1 MSNPLLKDGV
11 FQPVSSCNEVMTM
24 SGTINK
30 SLILW
35 IILAGSAFYSLT
47 HPGVTIPLLLP
58 ISIGAF
64 VLALVSIFKKT
75 AAPFL
80 APLYALCEGL
90 VLGAISLY
98 FEKSYPGIIVNVIL
112 STVCVLFCMLASYK
126 AGILK
131 ATPGFQKIVILS
143 TLSIAFVYIADLL
156 LNVFGVGKLPYIH
169 DSSTFGIIISIAV
182 VAVASFNLI
191 LDFDLIEKGTRD
203 GAPKYM
209 EWYSALSLMITL
221 VWLYFEMLKLLSK
234 LNRRD

>member
-1 MSNPLLKDGV
+1 MSNPLLKDSV
-11 FQPVSSCNEVMTM
+11 FHPVASCNEVMTM
-24 SGTINK
+24 SGTVNK
-30 SLILW
+30 SIILW
-35 IILAGSAFYSLT
+35 IILAGSAFYSWT

-64 VLALVSIFKKT
+64 VLAFISIFKKIAT
-75 AAPFL
+75 PFL
-80 APLYALCEGL
+80 SPLYALCEGL
-90 VLGAISLY
+90 VLGTVSLY
-98 FEKSYPGIIVNVIL
+98 FENSYPGIVVNAIL
-112 STVCVLFCMLASYK
+112 STICVLFCMLASYK

-131 ATPGFQKIVILS
+131 ATPRFQKTVIFS
-143 TLSIAFVYIADLL
+143 TLAIAFVYIADLL
-156 LNVFGVGKLPYIH
+156 LNVFGVGKFPYIH
-169 DSSTFGIIISIAV
+169 DSSTFGIIISIAT

-191 LDFDLIEKGTRD
+191 FDFGLIEKGARD